1 MTTGTNIQKPSSP
14 TFQSYNP
21 FAETEQIKYIWT
33 TLLDKCPH
41 SYFTSWGWISTWLN
55 SLPTN
60 LDLQLIVGFQ
70 QEEPIIAFF
79 IGRSRKKKYKLITT
93 QVISLNSTANRYF
106 DELTIEHNS
115 ILFDPAYAMNIDD
128 VFNYLKPMRWHEF
141 RMPGA
146 SSNFISSFKLLN
158 NTGRI
163 YYLMIDR
170 NTNSFFVE
178 LQKIRDAGM
187 DYLKLLSANKRSQI
201 RRSIKQY
208 ELEGQVQIHE
218 ATTPQEALT
227 MLEQLAVLHQQ
238 EWTKRGEDGSFSNQ
252 HFYQFHKDLIQNRF
266 EQGEIQLLH
275 IFTPHKTIG
284 YLYNFIY
291 DNNVLFY
298 QSGFNYAAEN
308 IYRPGLVSHYF
319 AIIHNAKKNLT
330 NYDFLAGDSAYK
342 TSLST
347 NSEPIYWLRFIKS
360 QGRFNFEKGIL
371 KIKQTFKNYTSKNAK
386 QATS

>member
-1 MTTGTNIQKPSSP
+1 MTTGTNIQKPSTP
-14 TFQSYNP
+14 KFQSYNP
-21 FAETEQIKYIWT
+21 FTESEHVKCIWT
-33 TLLDKCPH
+33 ALLDKCPH

-55 SLPTN
+55 SLPKN

-70 QEEPIIAFF
+70 QENPIIAFF
-79 IGRSRKKKYKLITT
+79 IGRSSKKKYKLITT

-115 ILFDPAYAMNIDD
+115 MLFDPAYALNIND
-128 VFNYLKPMRWHEF
+128 VFEYLKSMSWHEF

-146 SSNFISSFKLLN
+146 SSNFISSFNLLN
-158 NTGRI
+158 NTNHM

-170 NTNSFFVE
+170 DTNSFFVE
-178 LQKIRDAGM
+178 LPKIRETGM
-187 DYLKLLSANKRSQI
+187 NYLQLLSANKRSQI

-208 ELEGQVQIHE
+208 ELEGQIQINE
-218 ATTPQEALT
+218 ASTPQEALT
-227 MLEQLAVLHQQ
+227 MLEQLALLHQQ
-238 EWTKRGEDGSFSNQ
+238 EWTKRGQDGSFSNQ

-275 IFTPHKTIG
+275 IYTPQKTIG

-291 DNNVLFY
+291 SNNVLFY
-298 QSGFNYAAEN
+298 QSGFNYATEN
-308 IYRPGLVSHYF
+308 TYRPGLVSHYF
-319 AIIHNAKKNLT
+319 AVIHNAQKNMT

-360 QGRFNFEKGIL
+360 RNRFNFEKRVL
-371 KIKQTFKNYTSKNAK
+371 KIKQSLKDRVTKSTK
-386 QATS
+386 QAI